1 MENFELTVERR
12 EPKGKGGAR
21 KLRARGLIPSI
32 VYGPKCQPT
41 AVACEMRELM
51 RLLAEGRNILINLK
65 IKDGT
70 GRKGGSEHVVMLRE
84 LQVDPARG
92 VPIHADLL
100 EVSMKEVMTVEV
112 PIRLVGKA
120 EGTKVGGILEQVRR
134 ELEVECLPTDL
145 PSQIE
150 VDVSHLEI
158 GDSIHVEDIQVEKA
172 RILTDLQVTIATVV
186 PPVVEK
192 EVVPEEVPVEAE
204 EEGEIPAEA
213 EAEGGEEEKK
223 ES

>member
-1 MENFELTVERR
+1 MENPELIAQRR

-21 KLRARGLIPSI
+21 KLRARGLIPAI
-32 VYGPKCQPT
+32 VYGPRSEPT
-41 AVACEMRELM
+41 AVACETRDLM
-51 RLLAEGRNILINLK
+51 SLLAQGRNILINLK
-65 IKDGT
+65 IKDDT
-70 GRKGGSEHVVMLRE
+70 GRKGGSDRVVMLRE

-100 EVSMKEVMTVEV
+100 EVSMKEAMTVEV

-120 EGTKVGGILEQVRR
+120 EGTKVGGILEQVSR
-134 ELEVECLPTDL
+134 ELEVECMPGDL
-145 PSQIE
+145 PAQIE

-172 RILTDLQVTIATVV
+172 KILTDPQVTIATVV
-186 PPVVEK
+186 PPVIEK
-192 EVVPEEVPVEAE
+192 EAVPEEVPVEAE

-213 EAEGGEEEKK
+213 ETEGGEEEKK
-223 ES
+223 ER